1 MSLKYF
7 KNKKKLKMI
16 SKLSLFMILFTI
28 TNVMS
33 ANNPCLNFT
42 DWINFKSNF
51 STRLISRGFNRYQI
65 QFNDINHETK
75 A

>member
-1 MSLKYF
+1 
-7 KNKKKLKMI
+7 
-16 SKLSLFMILFTI
+16 
-28 TNVMS
+28 MS

-42 DWINFKSNF
+42 DWINFKNSF
-51 STRLISRGFNRYQI
+51 STRYVSTGFNPYKI

>member
-1 MSLKYF
+1 MNL
-7 KNKKKLKMI
+7 
-16 SKLSLFMILFTI
+16 KLSLRLFMILFI
-28 TNVMS
+28 INNVMS

-42 DWINFKSNF
+42 DWKNFKSNF
-51 STRLISRGFNRYQI
+51 SSKLNTYFRPYKI

>member
-1 MSLKYF
+1 
-7 KNKKKLKMI
+7 MI
-16 SKLSLFMILFTI
+16 LFMIN
-28 TNVMS
+28 NVTS

-51 STRLISRGFNRYQI
+51 SSKLIKYINPYKI